1 MNLLNASI
9 ITLAAG
15 LSSCSMVKTSHHV
28 TIDHNININV
38 NNFAIEVN
46 HKYTDQNKTQTLTR
60 DTLEGLVV
68 DNTVDNMKITPASE
82 Q

>member
-1 MNLLNASI
+1 
-9 ITLAAG
+9 
-15 LSSCSMVKTSHHV
+15 MVKTSHHV
-28 TIDHNININV
+28 MIDHNININV

-46 HKYTDQNKTQTLTR
+46 HKYTDQNKTQKFTR
-60 DTLEGLVV
+60 DALEGLIV

>member
-1 MNLLNASI
+1 M
-9 ITLAAG
+9 
-15 LSSCSMVKTSHHV
+15 
-28 TIDHNININV
+28 IDHNININV

-60 DTLEGLVV
+60 DTLEGLIV
-68 DNTVDNMKITPASE
+68 DNTVDNMKITTTPE